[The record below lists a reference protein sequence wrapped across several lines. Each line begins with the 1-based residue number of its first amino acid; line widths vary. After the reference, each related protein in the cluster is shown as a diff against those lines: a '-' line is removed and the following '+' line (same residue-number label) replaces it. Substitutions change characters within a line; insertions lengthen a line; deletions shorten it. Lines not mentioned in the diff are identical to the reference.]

1 MLYGGCYMSLKEALL
16 KRRSI
21 YALNKDLPVSEDEII
36 KTVEETVALIPDA
49 FDCKSQRVIVVF
61 GDKQDE
67 LWDAIFEA
75 FNGQIAKEKTDSFK
89 AAAGTV
95 LYFTDKNVTN
105 ELIDTFPMYASS
117 FPIWNMHAN
126 SMLQIAVWTSLTE
139 LGLGA
144 NLQHYNPVIDKTIK
158 CLFDIPDSYQL
169 VAQMPF
175 GGITADPIPKD
186 EEDISK
192 RVTIFR

>member
-1 MLYGGCYMSLKEALL
+1 MSLKEALL

-75 FNGQIAKEKTDSFK
+75 FNGQIAKEKTDFP
-89 AAAGTV
+89 AGGH
-95 LYFTDKNVTN
+95 
-105 ELIDTFPMYASS
+105 PGASS
-117 FPIWNMHAN
+117 PSPCPLSF
-126 SMLQIAVWTSLTE
+126 
-139 LGLGA
+139 
-144 NLQHYNPVIDKTIK
+144 
-158 CLFDIPDSYQL
+158 L
-169 VAQMPF
+169 VLLLP
-175 GGITADPIPKD
+175 
-186 EEDISK
+186 
-192 RVTIFR
+192 

>member
-1 MLYGGCYMSLKEALL
+1 MSLKESLL

-21 YALNKDLPVSEDEII
+21 YALNKDLPISEDEII
-36 KTVEETVALIPDA
+36 QVVEETVALIPDA
-49 FDCKSQRVIVVF
+49 FDCKSQRVVVVF
-61 GDKQDE
+61 GDKQNE
-67 LWDAIFEA
+67 LWDAILGE
-75 FNGQIAKEKTDSFK
+75 FNGQVSKEKIDSFK

-95 LYFTDKNVTN
+95 LYFTDKNITN
-105 ELIDTFPMYASS
+105 ELMDTFPMYASN
-117 FPIWNMHAN
+117 FPIWNMQAN
-126 SMLQIAVWTSLTE
+126 SMLQIAIWTSLTE
-139 LGLGA
+139 LGIGT

-158 CLFDIPDSYQL
+158 SLFDIPDSYQL

-175 GGITADPIPKD
+175 GGIVSAPIPKN